1 MPGNLAI
8 TRRGALRAAAAVAV
22 AAGTGGALAGTASGV
37 RPRATVSPDPRMSEW
52 YVKNEHV
59 WDNEDYSEELQGITA
74 GTEYW
79 YIANNSDDS
88 SEGIW
93 RVTHDFGRRT
103 LMIMNPARDH
113 HLGDIGFDFARNR
126 IYAALEPA
134 KVWETAVGG
143 AQAATVRIVPL
154 GGNGP
159 RPQGDS
165 MPWCAVNPRD
175 GLLYSSAFGD
185 SGQSIPQ
192 MTQVHAY
199 DPADGFRLVR
209 TVALPHAIR
218 RVQGGAFSP
227 LGRLYVSS
235 DASKDV
241 RGYALPSAG
250 GGPATYLGSCG
261 LNAPDLEVE
270 GLVVGYPKNHATQ
283 AGGHMWVHAV
293 CLDNDWP
300 SGDDAYVKHIS
311 VPDAMTV

>member
-1 MPGNLAI
+1 MPRNPVI

-22 AAGTGGALAGTASGV
+22 AAGTGGALAATASGAGSGHAV
-37 RPRATVSPDPRMSEW
+37 IPDPLMSQW

-79 YIANNSDDS
+79 YIANNSDDGQ
-88 SEGIW
+88 EGIW
-93 RVTHDFGRRT
+93 RVTHDFSQRT
-103 LMIMNPARDH
+103 RMLRNPARDH
-113 HLGDIGFDFARNR
+113 HLGDISFDFARNR
-126 IYAALEPA
+126 IFAALEPA
-134 KVWETAVGG
+134 KVWEIAISG
-143 AQAATVRIVPL
+143 AQRSTVRIAPL
-154 GGNGP
+154 GGSGP
-159 RPQGDS
+159 RPQGNS

-185 SGQSIPQ
+185 SGEPITEV
-192 MTQVHAY
+192 TQVHAY

-209 TVALPHAIR
+209 TVALPHAVR
-218 RVQGGAFSP
+218 RVQGGAFSAR
-227 LGRLYVSS
+227 GRLYLSS

-241 RGYALPSAG
+241 RGYALPATG
-250 GGPATYLGSCG
+250 GGPGVYLGSCG

-311 VPDAMTV
+311 VPDAMAL